1 MVTNA
6 WIEKEEKETEMKLE
20 WLTVNGYDEVKRFSK
35 ISKKNITLPRMTPLT
50 VCLCLNI
57 MILKITSSAIIIPT

>member
-20 WLTVNGYDEVKRFSK
+20 WLNANGYDEVKQMSK
-35 ISKKNITLPRMTPLT
+35 INIKLYKNSRMTQLT
-50 VCLCLNI
+50 ACLCLSI
-57 MILKITSSAIIIPT
+57 MILRITSSATITPT

>member
-20 WLTVNGYDEVKRFSK
+20 WLTVNGYDEVKRFHK
-35 ISKKNITLPRMTPLT
+35 ISKNTFH
-50 VCLCLNI
+50 
-57 MILKITSSAIIIPT
+57 SS